1 MLNVIEVLTN
11 HINHSCTLGKGHYVQ
26 VTCALKKK
34 EKKEGQGLVIRD
46 LSQVIHFFGEATE
59 KKGTEN
65 DICSRGISS

>member
-1 MLNVIEVLTN
+1 MLNVIEVLA
-11 HINHSCTLGKGHYVQ
+11 NHSGTLDKGHYVQ
-26 VTCALKKK
+26 VTCAFKKK
-34 EKKEGQGLVIRD
+34 KKGEQGVVIRD